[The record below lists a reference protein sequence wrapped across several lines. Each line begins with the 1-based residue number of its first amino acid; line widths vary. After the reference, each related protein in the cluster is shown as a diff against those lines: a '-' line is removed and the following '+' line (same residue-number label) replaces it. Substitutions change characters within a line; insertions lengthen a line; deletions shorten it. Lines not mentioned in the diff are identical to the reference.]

1 MAVLAQFDLVKP
13 RYPKTDPRMNSFYE
27 STRYVNNLAEQHP
40 GFIWREL
47 NEDQA
52 LLDELW
58 GKGYLYTL
66 SVWTSPES
74 LKDFLYKTPH
84 NEFRKRGAE
93 WFLPVSKPRV
103 VMWWVE
109 EGHIPTLKEA
119 HEKIQILYE
128 VGPSYQAF
136 DLKNSALPIVIY

>member
-1 MAVLAQFDLVKP
+1 MSYGARAI
-13 RYPKTDPRMNSFYE
+13 S
-27 STRYVNNLAEQHP
+27 
-40 GFIWREL
+40 
-47 NEDQA
+47 
-52 LLDELW
+52 
-58 GKGYLYTL
+58 TL

-93 WFLPVSKPRV
+93 WFLPISKPRV

-119 HEKIQILYE
+119 HEKMQILYE

-136 DLKNSALPIVIY
+136 DLKNSSLPIVIY